1 MFKAPS
7 KIIFNQ
13 DKKKEW
19 EIHQQKIQNVKCS
32 VDHLNS
38 TSSIVRKQNH
48 NFFQQLELQIQNDVH
63 VKRLLSIQANS
74 SARNFNL
81 NYSIATNSNKTNLNS
96 ITAAGNVTTTNKI
109 PHLGTLHQ
117 GFFKKQKQ
125 QRDQENQA
133 IFRRIQETKSI
144 FDVKKWEQ
152 EAEERKKILLVRSEF
167 PQYYHQAQNLKP
179 LRTSSDRHGSA
190 FNFGNTKNQL
200 KDETQKASNQNDQS
214 GNVKSVTQIGN
225 QNNMSSIF
233 KDHSS
238 LIDVNNSS
246 NVQLQQTNTNNES
259 IQLTD
264 NHSLIGIN
272 NQQQNQE
279 KEKFF
284 VISNI
289 TVPSKFYHT
298 MNSDTE
304 RTNYLKKLMRE
315 SRKIIYRKTAKI
327 HDEPYFA
334 EIKIEQG
341 QFMIELEN
349 AKGEI
354 YRHSIGETEGIKFY
368 RKDCHEDINEL
379 FKRIQLNKYDM
390 TIHFQ
395 KPKQAVQLL
404 PIETK
409 TVYKLRSLNQT
420 KNFNSTDLLSKEGEI
435 QDSDDDHI
443 SPYRQNKLTNSH
455 NKSLDR
461 NTKNQNNKFFK
472 PSSSEAQ
479 LNQKRRLNSYSANQK
494 DGGNKKDFEQIQS
507 QNGKRGKQ
515 KPNINSS
522 KELEQNNK
530 INIQKHSNLN
540 QKNKQPQNIQQNNN
554 KRSQEKS
561 LEKSK
566 QVQNKNQSI
575 KSQQNKVI
583 SSQQNN
589 KNTMKNDKKV
599 TKEQIENAYEDDYD
613 EFDEEEEE
621 EEYKQNQRA
630 KNDKQNTE
638 EEYEDPFEKFEEEE
652 EEQKKKEELEKPNEQ
667 IVNHHPHEELNKKM
681 IKFSFNDTGYK
692 KNVSQES
699 FQSKQKQN
707 NNQNTEQHRQ
717 ATPDQKKSTDN
728 EENIKKNENVQE
740 ANQQN
745 KKDEYVEYEEEFD
758 LEEDSGTQYEI
769 NDADKEIIENKN
781 QENKQQDDKQQKN
794 NLGQQKAE
802 NQKDLKQKDQEDDYE
817 EDFD

>member
-48 NFFQQLELQIQNDVH
+48 NFFQQLELQKQNDVH
-63 VKRLLSIQANS
+63 VRRLLSIQANS
-74 SARNFNL
+74 SMRSFNL
-81 NYSIATNSNKTNLNS
+81 NYSIATNQNKTNLNS
-96 ITAAGNVTTTNKI
+96 ITAAGNVTVTNKI

-117 GFFKKQKQ
+117 GFFKKQKL
-125 QRDQENQA
+125 QRDQENQV

-167 PQYYHQAQNLKP
+167 PQYYHQAQNLKAQ
-179 LRTSSDRHGSA
+179 RTSSDKHGSA
-190 FNFGNTKNQL
+190 FNFGTTKNQL
-200 KDETQKASNQNDQS
+200 KDDTQRASHQNDQA
-214 GNVKSVTQIGN
+214 GNVKSATHIGN

-233 KDHSS
+233 KDQSS
-238 LIDVNNSS
+238 IIDVNNSS
-246 NVQLQQTNTNNES
+246 TVQMQQANINNES
-259 IQLTD
+259 IQLTE

-272 NQQQNQE
+272 NQQFNQE
-279 KEKFF
+279 KEKFL

-315 SRKIIYRKTAKI
+315 QRKIIYRKTAII

-354 YRHSIGETEGIKFY
+354 YKHSIGEAEGIKFY
-368 RKDCHEDINEL
+368 RKDCNEDINEL

-395 KPKQAVQLL
+395 KPKQAVHLL
-404 PIETK
+404 PLETK

-420 KNFNSTDLLSKEGEI
+420 KNFNSTDLLSKEGDI
-435 QDSDDDHI
+435 QDSDDDHV
-443 SPYRQNKLTNSH
+443 SPNRQKKFGNSH
-455 NKSLDR
+455 NKSLDG
-461 NTKNQNNKFFK
+461 NTKKQDKKFFK

-479 LNQKRRLNSYSANQK
+479 LNQKRRLNSYSPNQK
-494 DGGNKKDFEQIQS
+494 QGIKKNSEQTQS
-507 QNGKRGKQ
+507 QNSKREKQ
-515 KPNINSS
+515 KPKCNSS
-522 KELEQNNK
+522 KELDQNNK
-530 INIQKHSNLN
+530 TNINKHSNLN
-540 QKNKQPQNIQQNNN
+540 QKNNQSQNLQQNIN
-554 KRSQEKS
+554 KRNQEKP

-566 QVQNKNQSI
+566 QIQNKNQSI
-575 KSQQNKVI
+575 KNQQNQGV
-583 SSQQNN
+583 SVQQNN
-589 KNTMKNDKKV
+589 KKQIKNDKKAIE
-599 TKEQIENAYEDDYD
+599 EQIENAYEDDYD
-613 EFDEEEEE
+613 EFDEEEEQ
-621 EEYKQNQRA
+621 KQNQPA

-652 EEQKKKEELEKPNEQ
+652 EEQKKKVELEKPNDQ

-707 NNQNTEQHRQ
+707 NNQNTEQHKQ
-717 ATPDQKKSTDN
+717 IVPDQKISTDN
-728 EENIKKNENVQE
+728 EENIKKNENVQG

-745 KKDEYVEYEEEFD
+745 KKDESVEYEEEFD

-769 NDADKEIIENKN
+769 NDADREIIENKN
-781 QENKQQDDKQQKN
+781 SESNKPQQDDQQQKDVQDY
-794 NLGQQKAE
+794 QQADT
-802 NQKDLKQKDQEDDYE
+802 QKDQKQKDQEDNYE